1 MLAVEIWGLSCKS
14 NSLPV
19 DRKYQKGNLRENC
32 KILLF
37 NSKYKRRWINVIFL
51 QDIHDINTLIYVYST
66 QSLPYIPVL
75 SILRHCTNIV
85 YLGTD
90 HFTWKGQGVGL
101 WFFVSFRNFFSD
113 NTRVKILIFLSRK
126 ARIFFPAFNIR
137 LYDKNSESDYFFFF
151 HLNQNIF
158 FSNIGNQNIFLEKKH
173 NPLQVKWSFPYDN
186 VYEQYILSVST

>member
-66 QSLPYIPVL
+66 QSFPYIPVL

-85 YLGTD
+85 HLGID
-90 HFTWKGQGVGL
+90 HFTWKGEGWGCVFL
-101 WFFVSFRNFFSD
+101 FRSEFFLRTTQELKYLFFC
-113 NTRVKILIFLSRK
+113 RAKR
-126 ARIFFPAFNIR
+126 
-137 LYDKNSESDYFFFF
+137 EFFF
-151 HLNQNIF
+151 QNLTRYYGT
-158 FSNIGNQNIFLEKKH
+158 SK
-173 NPLQVKWSFPYDN
+173 S
-186 VYEQYILSVST
+186 STIWLPNRK